1 MEVLQVSITVNIPL
15 AEIDITAIRAPGPG
29 GQHVNKASTAIHMRF
44 DIRSSSLPDQ
54 YKERLLQLTDHR
66 VTSEGVVVIKASRF
80 RSLLKNREDGLARLQ
95 ELLRSVSVTPR
106 KRKATKPSRSSKKK
120 RMDSKTKRGKLK
132 SMRSRVK
139 NSD

>member
-1 MEVLQVSITVNIPL
+1 MEVLQVSRTVNIPL

-132 SMRSRVK
+132 SMRGKVK
-139 NSD
+139 NNV